1 MRTTSAITR
10 RHAMKFLL
18 LVTALMVT
26 ATPTLAGRELELLLC
41 IKSVFITDYGDV
53 RIYGGGDSG
62 RLEFQ
67 RSDGTWGTVCN
78 RGFDDDAGD
87 VACKQL
93 GYRRS
98 TDILDSNQ

>member
-1 MRTTSAITR
+1 
-10 RHAMKFLL
+10 
-18 LVTALMVT
+18 
-26 ATPTLAGRELELLLC
+26 
-41 IKSVFITDYGDV
+41 V

-67 RSDGTWGTVCN
+67 LVNGTWGTVCSQ
-78 RGFDDDAGD
+78 GFDDDAGD

-98 TDILDSNQ
+98 TDVLDSDQ

>member
-1 MRTTSAITR
+1 MNAEKKVFR
-10 RHAMKFLL
+10 
-18 LVTALMVT
+18 LVIALVIV
-26 ATPTLAGRELELLLC
+26 ASPTLAGNGNLMRHFQYA
-41 IKSVFITDYGDV
+41 SVGLVDFGDL

-67 RSDGTWGTVCN
+67 LNNGTWGTVCDS
-78 RGFDDDAGD
+78 GFDDDAGD

-98 TDILDSNQ
+98 TDILDDQL